1 MRAMNRRNKAGR
13 CWAGFI
19 KAAVVIAISG
29 LIVALAGSAALA
41 GGCGEGGQ
49 AGERHAVHFGKEMV
63 FQIINFILLVC
74 LLLWVYRK
82 NAAGGFEKRSHE
94 IKTAMEDAARAK
106 KEAEDKYLEYQA
118 RIAQLDEEIGKILEL
133 SKEDA
138 QKERV
143 SIIEEAKKQ
152 SEKIVQQAELTAKHE
167 VVLAKQEL
175 RKEAAELA
183 AQMAADAIKQ
193 AATPEDQR
201 KWVQDYIAKIGD
213 AP

>member
-1 MRAMNRRNKAGR
+1 MNRDNRTVR
-13 CWAGFI
+13 CEAGFI
-19 KAAVVIAISG
+19 RIALAIVICG
-29 LIVALAGSAALA
+29 LILALSGSVAFSSGEA
-41 GGCGEGGQ
+41 GEGH
-49 AGERHAVHFGKEMV
+49 GEASHAVHFGKEMV

-82 NAAGGFEKRSHE
+82 NAAGGFEKRSNE
-94 IKTAMEDAARAK
+94 IKTAMEEAARAK

-138 QKERV
+138 EKERV

-167 VVLAKQEL
+167 VVHAKQEL

-193 AATPEDQR
+193 AATAEDQR

-213 AP
+213 AQ